1 MFMLSVLETIKGTAV
16 INQVTIDQVTI
27 DQVTIDQVTIDQ
39 VTIDQVTIDQVSLP
53 ALAATVTKLD
63 LGLLNLLHGIKSFDN
78 ESD

>member
-1 MFMLSVLETIKGTAV
+1 MFLLSVLETIKGTAV

-27 DQVTIDQVTIDQ
+27 DQVTIN
-39 VTIDQVTIDQVSLP
+39 QVTIDQVSLP

-63 LGLLNLLHGIKSFDN
+63 LGLFNLLHGIKSFDN

>member
-16 INQVTIDQVTI
+16 IN
-27 DQVTIDQVTIDQ
+27 QVTIDQVTIDQ